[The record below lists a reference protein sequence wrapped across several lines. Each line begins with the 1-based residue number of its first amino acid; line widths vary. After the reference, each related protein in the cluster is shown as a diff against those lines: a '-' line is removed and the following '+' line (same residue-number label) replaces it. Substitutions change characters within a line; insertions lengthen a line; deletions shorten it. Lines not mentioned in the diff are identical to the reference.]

1 MVTGNKYLDFGRE
14 RERGAGKV
22 MLLEIDLDFCV
33 YVRENERERER
44 GKEDY
49 IVWFQIVVLL
59 DIVFGI

>member
-1 MVTGNKYLDFGRE
+1 
-14 RERGAGKV
+14 
-22 MLLEIDLDFCV
+22 MLLEIDLDFCLC
-33 YVRENERERER
+33 VRENERKR